1 MGIQNQFSRIDR
13 NPKTHAE
20 HRREVFWQITL
31 PLLLGILVLL
41 AGVGAIIFSA
51 IQPVTDLERWAD
63 VSLMWMILPS
73 LFIAL
78 LVLVI
83 LSGFVYAVS
92 FVYRLIPRYARI
104 VQLYF
109 ELGKSKISQLS
120 NLTIEPI
127 IRLDTLW
134 ARVRYVL
141 SWLRNMPVSRD

>member
-1 MGIQNQFSRIDR
+1 MGIQNQFPRIER

-51 IQPVTDLERWAD
+51 VQPVTDLERWAD

-83 LSGFVYAVS
+83 LSGFVYVVS
-92 FVYRLIPRYARI
+92 FVYKLIPGYARI
-104 VQLYF
+104 VQLYI
-109 ELGKSKISQLS
+109 ELVKSKISQIS

-127 IRLDTLW
+127 IRLETLW

-141 SWLRNMPVSRD
+141 TWLRNKPVSRD